1 MRCTVHVDAGYLYS
15 ALATRSTGSSNRAAV
30 SVNEQALI
38 AHLIELATSDSG
50 LRILRVLWYDAARN
64 GIPDPHQR
72 QIGMVDN
79 VKLRMGRLNT
89 FGDQKGV
96 DLRLGLDLVSL
107 GHNRAAEVSYLLS
120 GDDDLTEAVT
130 DAQDLGLQIKLL
142 TIPSGINPT
151 YGVAANLSLAADGA
165 VALDPAVLDDIV
177 TRTTR
182 PAPPAP
188 SVQPGELEQPATPAP
203 KVSAPSGN
211 RPRIPVIPPAP
222 VLPPLPDPAPPTP
235 ATSAPAAVA
244 VPVYSSVTGSV
255 GYLTDTDLLTTD
267 LVAEVAESVYRVWA
281 DTADSDEVKRLQ
293 QARPNIPPT
302 IDRIL
307 LTDLVTRSGRPEIP
321 TWARYALREAFW
333 TAAS

>member
-15 ALATRSTGSSNRAAV
+15 ALATRSTGSSNRAAITV
-30 SVNEQALI
+30 DEQALI
-38 AHLIELATSDSG
+38 GHLIELATSDSG

-64 GIPDPHQR
+64 GIPDHHQR

-79 VKLRMGRLNT
+79 VKLRMGRVNA

-107 GHNRAAEVSYLLS
+107 GHNRAAEVAYLLS
-120 GDDDLTEAVT
+120 GDDDLTEAVA

-142 TIPSGINPT
+142 TIPSGTNPT

-177 TRTTR
+177 ARTAR
-182 PAPPAP
+182 PAPAAP
-188 SVQPGELEQPATPAP
+188 SVQPGELEQTAALAP
-203 KVSAPSGN
+203 KAPVPSGN
-211 RPRIPVIPPAP
+211 RPRIPVIPP
-222 VLPPLPDPAPPTP
+222 VPAQP
-235 ATSAPAAVA
+235 ALTDTGASAPAPAAPAAA

-255 GYLTDTDLLTTD
+255 GYLTDTDLLTPD

-281 DTADSDEVKRLQ
+281 ETADSDEVKRLQ

-333 TAAS
+333 MAAR